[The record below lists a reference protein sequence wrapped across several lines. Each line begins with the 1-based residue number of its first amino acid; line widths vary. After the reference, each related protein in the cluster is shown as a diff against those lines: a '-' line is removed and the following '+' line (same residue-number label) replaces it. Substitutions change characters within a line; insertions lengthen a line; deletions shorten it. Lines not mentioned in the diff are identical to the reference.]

1 MVYAGIDL
9 HRRFSHVAV
18 VDQEGE
24 LLKSERVENN
34 TEEFLEFFEGLD
46 SLDSSVEAVIEAT
59 GNWFWILDLL
69 EEKDIETT
77 LAHPLKTKAI
87 ASAKIKT
94 DSIDAETLA
103 QLLRTNLVPE
113 SYVATQKERE
123 LRDLLRYR
131 WSLVRERTLLKNK
144 IHSILA
150 KFNLGLDFE
159 GTDLFG
165 KKGREYL
172 TNNALPNL
180 KPLYQEIVQEY
191 LSLIDEYKKRIKR
204 ADVQIKEE
212 AEVDHQTQLLLS
224 IPGVGYQTALL
235 LSVEIG
241 DFTRFSSAEQVV
253 GYVGLAPSTYA
264 SAGKTRHGRITKLG
278 NPYVRWALVQTAHR
292 IVRADP
298 YLKEFFERIAQRRG
312 RKKAKVAVARK
323 VLVSAYY
330 MIERNQKYIMRSQT
344 RSEG

>member
-9 HRRFSHVAV
+9 HKRFSQIAV
-18 VDQEGE
+18 IDQEGE

-34 TEEFLEFFEGLD
+34 TEEFSEFLNEIGEPL
-46 SLDSSVEAVIEAT
+46 EAVIEAT
-59 GNWFWILDLL
+59 GNWFWLLDLL
-69 EEKDIETT
+69 EEGNIKTT

-113 SYVATQKERE
+113 SYIATQKERE

-165 KKGREYL
+165 KKGREHL
-172 TNNALPNL
+172 TKKTLTQL
-180 KPLYQEIVQEY
+180 KPLYQRIVQEY
-191 LSLIDEYKKRIKR
+191 LSLIDAYEKRVKK
-204 ADVQIKEE
+204 ADKEVEKE
-212 AEVDHQTQLLLS
+212 AKLDRQTKLLLT

-241 DFTRFSSAEQVV
+241 NFTRFKSAKQVV

-298 YLKEFFERIAQRRG
+298 YLKEFYERITKRSG
-312 RKKAKVAVARK
+312 TKKAKVAVARK

-330 MIERNQKYIMRSQT
+330 MIERNQRYKMRP
-344 RSEG
+344 EG

>member
-9 HRRFSHVAV
+9 HRRFSQVAV
-18 VDQEGE
+18 INQKGE

-34 TEEFLEFFEGLD
+34 IEEFSKFLD
-46 SLDSSVEAVIEAT
+46 GVGKPVEAVIEAT
-59 GNWFWILDLL
+59 GNWFWLLDLL
-69 EEKDIETT
+69 EEKKIETT

-113 SYVATQKERE
+113 SYIATQKERE

-144 IHSILA
+144 IHAILA

-165 KKGREYL
+165 KKGKRYL
-172 TNNALPNL
+172 SQTALPNL
-180 KPLYQEIVQEY
+180 KPLYQEIVKEY
-191 LSLIDEYKKRIKR
+191 LSLIGELETRIKS
-204 ADVQIKEE
+204 ADSKIEKE
-212 AEVDHQTQLLLS
+212 AKLDRQTKLFLS

-235 LSVEIG
+235 LSAEIG
-241 DFTRFSSAEQVV
+241 DFTRFGNAKKLV

-264 SAGKTRHGRITKLG
+264 SAGKVRQGRITKLG

-292 IVRADP
+292 IVRSDP
-298 YLKEFFERIAQRRG
+298 YLKEFYERVSRRSG
-312 RKKAKVAVARK
+312 TKKAKVAVARK

-330 MIERNQKYIMRSQT
+330 MIERNQTYKI